1 MDLNI
6 KKSPIVYYDIK
17 IYKCMWENKQSL
29 MVIFTNISEKKQAKI
44 LKEIDGYK
52 DDILSTVS
60 HDLKTPLN
68 GILTMLS
75 SAAKSNDFNDL

>member
-1 MDLNI
+1 
-6 KKSPIVYYDIK
+6 
-17 IYKCMWENKQSL
+17 